1 MNADKIIAAIK
12 DALGNPSGGPVADAM
27 PLISSAVNKAM
38 GVSTDDDT
46 PPPAASQGDQESGAA
61 AKERRVIKAQEVRAT
76 QEG

>member
-27 PLISSAVNKAM
+27 PLISGAVNKAM

-46 PPPAASQGDQESGAA
+46 PPPADSQGEQESGAA